1 MQTPVVDF
9 VGRALTSRLSL
20 LLLLGLLWALGHSMN
35 VPMQAQSQDRITI
48 GSKNF
53 TESRVLAELFATLIE
68 THTELQVERQFNL
81 GATGICFEAVR
92 QGSIDLYPE
101 YTGTG
106 LTALLKEP
114 VIQDPDAAFQRVKSA
129 FHEKYQLAWMR
140 PLGFNNT
147 YAMVMRKDQAEALNL
162 TKISDLARVQ
172 DRSLQFG
179 FTHEFLARPDG
190 WPGLKRLY
198 NLPFGEDQVRGLEH
212 GLAYSALIEKQI
224 DMIDAYSTDGKIS
237 KYPLTILEDDKRYFP
252 PYQAAALIREDTLA
266 QHPQLEE
273 ILNSLDHEVSD
284 DMMQQLNYRVEEE
297 GVSLKTVARDFL
309 IEKGKISADQV
320 EAVSENRG
328 NSLSAFFWSKRQR
341 LLKLLQQHL
350 TLTALAVGIAALLG
364 IPMGIAVARY
374 QPAAR
379 FVLGIAGL
387 LQTIPS
393 LALLGFLVPFI
404 GTGFV
409 PALIALSLY
418 ALLPIVRNTYT
429 GMLEVP
435 AQVKEAAR
443 GIGLTEAQVLWR
455 IELPLAAT
463 IMMAGIRTATVIA
476 IGTAT
481 LAAFIGAGGLGDPI
495 ITGLSLKSVN
505 WILLGVIPAAAL
517 ALIADFLLALLERA
531 LAPKLTS

>member
-1 MQTPVVDF
+1 MNN
-9 VGRALTSRLSL
+9 RLIL
-20 LLLLGLLWALGHSMN
+20 YGLLLLGLCLGFVVSPHAHS
-35 VPMQAQSQDRITI
+35 QSEQVVI

-53 TESRVLAELFATLIE
+53 TESRVLAELYATLIE
-68 THTELQVERQFNL
+68 AQTELTVERQFNL
-81 GATGICFEAVR
+81 GATGICFEALN
-92 QGSIDLYPE
+92 QGSVDIYPE

-106 LTALLKEP
+106 LTALLNEP
-114 VIQDPDAAFQRVKSA
+114 VIQDPDAAFQRVKKA
-129 FHEKYQLAWMR
+129 FHEKYQLAWMK

-147 YAMVMRKDQAEALNL
+147 YAMVMRKDQAEKLGL
-162 TKISDLARVQ
+162 TKVSQLAKVQ
-172 DRSLQFG
+172 DKSLQFG

-198 NLPFGEDQVRGLEH
+198 NLPFGDAQVRGLEH

-224 DMIDAYSTDGKIS
+224 DMIDAFSTDGKIS
-237 KYPLTILEDDKRYFP
+237 KYPLTILEDDKHFFP

-266 QHPQLEE
+266 KYPELEE
-273 ILNSLDHEVSD
+273 ILNSLAYQVPDEE
-284 DMMQQLNYRVEEE
+284 MQKLNFRVEEQ
-297 GVSLKTVARDFL
+297 GVSLKTVVRDYL
-309 IEKGKISADQV
+309 IEKGKISPEQV
-320 EAVSENRG
+320 TAVKESKSN
-328 NSLSAFFWSKRQR
+328 NLSAFFWAKRQR
-341 LLKLLQQHL
+341 LVKLLKQHL
-350 TLTALAVGIAALLG
+350 TLTALAVAIASFIG
-364 IPMGIAVARY
+364 IPLGIAVARY

-379 FVLGIAGL
+379 FVLGGAGL

-429 GMLEVP
+429 GMLEVSEN
-435 AQVKEAAR
+435 VKEAAR
-443 GIGLTEAQVLWR
+443 GIGLTETQVLLK

-463 IMMAGIRTATVIA
+463 IMMAGVRTATVIA

-505 WILLGVIPAAAL
+505 WILLGVIPAAGL
-517 ALIADFLLALLERA
+517 ALLADFLLALLEKA
-531 LAPKLTS
+531 LAPKTSQT